1 MRIGLP
7 TGDALPIARCV
18 IAPFKTCLFALAT
31 LVAFAACAPADPR
44 ARSSDSA
51 KPRFVSLNPCLDAI
65 LVEVAEPEQILAI
78 SHYSHQPGGSRMPP
92 ERARRFAY
100 TGGSA
105 EEVIALAPDTVLASV
120 FLAPSTK
127 AALERAGLR
136 VETFDSPRTLAESAR
151 QVERMAAL
159 AGDPAKAQSL
169 LQALAPLPTLRT
181 ALSEPQSQA
190 PSVLLWQPGQ
200 IVAGERTLIAELIR
214 EAGFTSHTAALGLK
228 QADYVPLE
236 ALLSDPP
243 DLLLVAGESA
253 GQRHPALRQ
262 LEQTRTASFDPSLFY
277 CGGPSV
283 AAARARLKDLRRAVE
298 PSRE

>member
-1 MRIGLP
+1 M
-7 TGDALPIARCV
+7 
-18 IAPFKTCLFALAT
+18 IAPFKIGLFALAT
-31 LVAFAACAPADPR
+31 LAALAACAPAAPTGSD
-44 ARSSDSA
+44 ARSASPA

-78 SHYSHQPGGSRMPP
+78 SHYSHQPGGSRMEP

-105 EEVIALAPDTVLASV
+105 EEVIALAPDIVLASV

-127 AALERAGLR
+127 AAFERAGLR
-136 VETFDSPRTLAESAR
+136 VETFDSPRTVAESAR
-151 QVERMAAL
+151 QVERMAKL
-159 AGDPAKAQSL
+159 AGDPGKADSL
-169 LQALAPLPTLRT
+169 VQALAPLRT
-181 ALSEPQSQA
+181 PSAGSASR

-214 EAGFTSHTAALGLK
+214 EAGFTSHAAALGLK
-228 QADYVPLE
+228 QADYVPIE

-283 AAARARLKDLRRAVE
+283 PAARPRLQDLRRAFE
-298 PSRE
+298 RSRK